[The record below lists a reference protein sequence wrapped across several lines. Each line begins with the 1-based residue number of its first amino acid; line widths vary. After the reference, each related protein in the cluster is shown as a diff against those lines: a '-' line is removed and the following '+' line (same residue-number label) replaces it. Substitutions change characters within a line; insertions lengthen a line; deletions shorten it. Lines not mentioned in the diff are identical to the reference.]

1 MAFVQVPK
9 DLSRVKTK
17 VAFNLTKRQLICFSI
32 GAVIGIPSYLGIRS
46 SVGNDVALLVMIVL
60 MMPFF
65 FTAIFEKD
73 GVPFEKYIKYVIRQ
87 KYIYPKIRV
96 YKTENF
102 YEFLSIK
109 EELEV
114 GKVNG
119 KSTNEKARKTISKK
133 QKRP

>member
-102 YEFLSIK
+102 YEFLSTK

-133 QKRP
+133 

>member
-17 VAFNLTKRQLICFSI
+17 IAFNLTKRQLISFGI
-32 GAVIGIPSYLGIRS
+32 GALIGVPTYLGIRN

-73 GVPFEKYIKYVIRQ
+73 GIPFERYVKYIIRQ
-87 KYIYPKIRV
+87 KYLYPKVRR

-102 YEFLSIK
+102 YKYLNFK
-109 EELEV
+109 RNMEV
-114 GKVNG
+114 DKNYGNYPNK
-119 KSTNEKARKTISKK
+119 KARKTSEKE
-133 QKRP
+133 

>member
-17 VAFNLTKRQLICFSI
+17 IAFNLTKRQLISFGI
-32 GAVIGIPSYLGIRS
+32 GAIIGVPTYLGIRN

-73 GVPFEKYIKYVIRQ
+73 GIPFERYVKYIIRQ
-87 KYIYPKIRV
+87 KYLYPKVRR

-102 YEFLSIK
+102 YKYLNFK
-109 EELEV
+109 GNMEV
-114 GKVNG
+114 DKNNG
-119 KSTNEKARKTISKK
+119 NYPNKKARKTSEKE
-133 QKRP
+133 

>member
-17 VAFNLTKRQLICFSI
+17 IAFNLTKRQLISFGI
-32 GAVIGIPSYLGIRS
+32 GAIIGVPTYLGIRN

-73 GVPFEKYIKYVIRQ
+73 GIPFERYVKYIIRQ
-87 KYIYPKIRV
+87 KYLYPKIRR

-102 YEFLSIK
+102 YKYLNFK
-109 EELEV
+109 RNMEV
-114 GKVNG
+114 DKNNG
-119 KSTNEKARKTISKK
+119 NYPNKKARKTSEKE
-133 QKRP
+133 

>member
-17 VAFNLTKRQLICFSI
+17 VVFNLTKRQLICFSI

-102 YEFLSIK
+102 YEFLSTK

-133 QKRP
+133 

>member
-17 VAFNLTKRQLICFSI
+17 VAFNLTKRQLISFGL
-32 GAVIGIPSYLGIRS
+32 GAVIGVPTYLGIRN
-46 SVGNDVALLVMIVL
+46 SVGNDIALLTMIVL

-73 GVPFEKYIKYVIRQ
+73 GIPFEKYIMHVIRQ
-87 KYIYPKIRV
+87 KYIYPKVRV

-102 YEFLSIK
+102 YKLISTK
-109 EELEV
+109 ELEV
-114 GKVNG
+114 EGANG
-119 KSTNEKARKTISKK
+119 KSSNKKAGKTTGKESKK
-133 QKRP
+133 S

>member
-46 SVGNDVALLVMIVL
+46 SVGNDVSLLVMIAL

-73 GVPFEKYIKYVIRQ
+73 GMPFEKYVMYVIRQ
-87 KYIYPKIRV
+87 KYMYPKIRV

-133 QKRP
+133 

>member
-46 SVGNDVALLVMIVL
+46 SVGNDVALLVMIAL

-73 GVPFEKYIKYVIRQ
+73 GIPFEKYVMYVIRQ
-87 KYIYPKIRV
+87 KYMYPKIRV

-133 QKRP
+133 

>member
-17 VAFNLTKRQLICFSI
+17 IAFNLTKRQLISFGI
-32 GAVIGIPSYLGIRS
+32 GALIGVPTYLGIRN

-73 GVPFEKYIKYVIRQ
+73 GIPFERYIKYIIRQ
-87 KYIYPKIRV
+87 KYLYPKVRR
-96 YKTENF
+96 YKTEN
-102 YEFLSIK
+102 YYKYLNIK
-109 EELEV
+109 ENMEV
-114 GKVNG
+114 DKDYGNYPNK
-119 KSTNEKARKTISKK
+119 KARKTSGKK
-133 QKRP
+133 